1 MVSRPLMIT
10 SNFTAKVFLEPERH
24 PHAQSLWLTPNINI
38 MQMDQLI
45 PGNILAV
52 FVKGVVTITRA
63 WEIIYVLVE
72 KNASSI
78 NHSKNFA
85 CIASFKY
92 M

>member
-1 MVSRPLMIT
+1 
-10 SNFTAKVFLEPERH
+10 
-24 PHAQSLWLTPNINI
+24 

-45 PGNILAV
+45 PGNILAA

-63 WEIIYVLVE
+63 WEMIYVLAE

-78 NHSKNFA
+78 NRSKNFA